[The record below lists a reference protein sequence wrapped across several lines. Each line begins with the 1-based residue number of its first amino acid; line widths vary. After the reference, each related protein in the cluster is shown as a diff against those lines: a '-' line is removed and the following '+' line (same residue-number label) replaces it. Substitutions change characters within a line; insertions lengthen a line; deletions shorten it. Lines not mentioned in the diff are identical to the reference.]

1 MATETIDCPECGA
14 TIESLDEMDAE
25 EVPEIETRS
34 RGGIGYGEA
43 TRNLYL
49 CKSCRKPLGIGRRGN
64 E

>member
-14 TIESLDEMDAE
+14 TFESLDEMDTE
-25 EVPEIETRS
+25 EVTEIETRP

-43 TRNLYL
+43 TRDLYL
-49 CKSCRKPLGIGRRGN
+49 CRDCRKPLGIGRRGN

>member
-1 MATETIDCPECGA
+1 MAIETIDCPECGA
-14 TIESLDEMDAE
+14 AIESLDEMDTE
-25 EVPEIETRS
+25 EVTEIETRP

-49 CKSCRKPLGIGRRGN
+49 CKNCRKLLGVGPRGS